1 MKSFQYVTASSPGNA
16 RELLGDHGRYLSG
29 GIDLLGQMK
38 EYLAEPKV
46 LVNVKAL
53 PGLNTIEP
61 GDKLWTIGANVTI
74 SQIEDDDRVKKTFPG
89 LQQAAA
95 EVGSRQIRN
104 VATVGGNLAQH
115 SRCWYYRHRDV
126 LCLKKG
132 GDMCYARHGDNRYHS
147 LFTGNTCI
155 SPVVSNLAIIFSVL
169 GASAIVQRGNK
180 EQRMTMDELY
190 AEAWRNPEA
199 HNSLEPGDLILK
211 VELPVQKRRSSYLQ
225 MSAKSQFDWALV
237 SCAAAGNL
245 EGDKLTQPSV
255 ALGAVANVPY
265 QVKAANELLEGKVL
279 DDSVANQAADLI
291 LEKAHVQTDN
301 GYKLPIARALI
312 RRTLM
317 QLKA

>member
-1 MKSFQYVTASSPGNA
+1 MKSFQYVTATSPASA
-16 RELLGDHGRYLSG
+16 RQLLGDNGRYLSG

-46 LVNVKAL
+46 LVNVKEL
-53 PGLNTIEP
+53 PGLNKIES
-61 GDKLWTIGANVTI
+61 GDKVWTLGANVTI
-74 SQIEDDDRVKKTFPG
+74 SQLEDDAGIKKVFPG
-89 LQQAAA
+89 IQQAAA

-132 GDMCYARHGDNRYHS
+132 GDMCFARHGDNRYHS

-155 SPVVSNLAIIFSVL
+155 SPVVSNLAIIFAVL
-169 GASAIVQRGNK
+169 DAVAIVQRGDK
-180 EQRMTMDELY
+180 PLRMTMAELY

-211 VELPVQKRRSSYLQ
+211 IEVPIQKRRSSYLQ

-237 SCAAAGNL
+237 SCAAAANL
-245 EGDKLTQPSV
+245 DGDKLAQPSV
-255 ALGAVANVPY
+255 ALGAVGNVPY
-265 QVKAANELLEGKVL
+265 QVKAADELLEGKVL
-279 DDSVANQAADLI
+279 DDALANKAADVL

-312 RRTLM
+312 RRALM